1 MGIIDRWFGGKPAED
16 NHAIQAVDEDVLTIK
31 DEKGDIIGVVFLF
44 TPIAKSN
51 SWVRMRVPRKCCS
64 AR

>member
-31 DEKGDIIGVVFLF
+31 DEKGDISTQFK
-44 TPIAKSN
+44 PH
-51 SWVRMRVPRKCCS
+51 RH
-64 AR
+64 

>member
-44 TPIAKSN
+44 DADREVEFMGEN
-51 SWVRMRVPRKCCS
+51 EG
-64 AR
+64 AA